1 MRLSLGLH
9 RQTLWWVLCRKE
21 RVSHQDGTQGV
32 AGTDCRI
39 EARYGAGKAQVTY
52 QGNSRSSEDYP
63 KEQHLGACIRSGLHG
78 LAEGVERDVPK
89 RRRKAF
95 HECVFLPPFAGE
107 RPPRYGQPFRYR

>member
-1 MRLSLGLH
+1 
-9 RQTLWWVLCRKE
+9 
-21 RVSHQDGTQGV
+21 V

-95 HECVFLPPFAGE
+95 LCFPAAVCRRKATEIRAAVSLSLKPLFHVVAMFSLECVG
-107 RPPRYGQPFRYR
+107 GGSGC